1 MLDEQHGDAT
11 VTDGRDGIHQGHGLL
26 VVHAAR
32 GLVQDQQ
39 PGVGGQG
46 AGDLQQ
52 ALVAVGKTAGGLGV
66 MIGQAHELQLF
77 HAAFHSGLFLAALPG
92 RVQHGGQKAG
102 FQAAVTARQ
111 HVLQRGQLAEQTDAL
126 EGAGNAH
133 LHDIVRALAGDVLA
147 AEGDA
152 AVFGLVVARDAVE
165 DRGLARPVG
174 ADEAHHAALLH
185 REGQLVDGDQAT
197 EDLADLMQLQQAHA
211 RPPSFSAVR
220 ASSARRTAL
229 PSAAA
234 QARALMASSSAAT
247 P

>member
-1 MLDEQHGDAT
+1 M
-11 VTDGRDGIHQGHGLL
+11 V
-26 VVHAAR
+26 
-32 GLVQDQQ
+32 
-39 PGVGGQG
+39 
-46 AGDLQQ
+46 
-52 ALVAVGKTAGGLGV
+52 
-66 MIGQAHELQLF
+66 GQAHELQFF

-152 AVFGLVVARDAVE
+152 RDAVE

-174 ADEAHHAALLH
+174 TDEAHHAALLH